1 MEPSVKTAPPP
12 GSAAL
17 LVDSPHQPAQTAC
30 RVESWLMRQSSP
42 TPLATVP
49 ATARIAVVGA
59 NWHTS
64 IVDGLR
70 EGAHKAYNEAGGTL
84 AISDFTAPGAFELP
98 VLAASLLHEGF
109 DGVVVL
115 GCIIKGET
123 IHDEVIAHA
132 IAQGCTQ
139 LAINTQKP
147 VGFGVI
153 TANTLAQAEA
163 RSADNTNNKGYEAMV
178 AVTGVLSTMGSFK

>member
-1 MEPSVKTAPPP
+1 MKPSVRTAPPL

-17 LVDSPHQPAQTAC
+17 LVDSSHQPAQTAC
-30 RVESWLMRQSSP
+30 RVESWLMRQSNP

>member
-1 MEPSVKTAPPP
+1 M
-12 GSAAL
+12 AL
-17 LVDSPHQPAQTAC
+17 SNF
-30 RVESWLMRQSSP
+30 S
-42 TPLATVP
+42 
-49 ATARIAVVGA
+49 
-59 NWHTS
+59 
-64 IVDGLR
+64 
-70 EGAHKAYNEAGGTL
+70 
-84 AISDFTAPGAFELP
+84 APGAFELP

-109 DGVVVL
+109 DGVAVL

-139 LAINTQKP
+139 LAITTHKP

-163 RSADNTNNKGYEAMV
+163 RSADNPNNKGYEAMV
-178 AVTGVLSTMGSFK
+178 AVTGVLSTMGSLR

>member
-1 MEPSVKTAPPP
+1 
-12 GSAAL
+12 
-17 LVDSPHQPAQTAC
+17 
-30 RVESWLMRQSSP
+30 MRQTSP
-42 TPLATVP
+42 TPLASVL

-59 NWHTS
+59 NWHPE

-70 EGAHKAYNEAGGTL
+70 QGARQAYEAAGGTL
-84 AISDFTAPGAFELP
+84 ALSEFTAPGAFELP
-98 VLAASLLHEGF
+98 VLSASLLQEGF

-139 LAINTQKP
+139 LAITTQKP

-153 TANTLAQAEA
+153 TANTLAQAKA
-163 RSADNTNNKGYEAMV
+163 RSADNPNNKGYEAMV
-178 AVTGVLSTMGSFK
+178 AVTGILSTLGSLR

>member
-1 MEPSVKTAPPP
+1 
-12 GSAAL
+12 
-17 LVDSPHQPAQTAC
+17 
-30 RVESWLMRQSSP
+30 MRQNRP

-49 ATARIAVVGA
+49 ATARIAVVRA
-59 NWHTS
+59 NWHTT

-70 EGAHKAYNEAGGTL
+70 QGAQKAYEAAGGTL
-84 AISDFTAPGAFELP
+84 ALSAFSAPGAFELP
-98 VLAASLLHEGF
+98 VLAASLLHDGF
-109 DGVVVL
+109 DGVAVL

-132 IAQGCTQ
+132 IAQGCIQ
-139 LAINTQKP
+139 LAITAQKP

-163 RSADNTNNKGYEAMV
+163 RSADNTDNKGYEAMV
-178 AVTGVLSTMGSFK
+178 AVTGVLSTMRSLQ

>member
-1 MEPSVKTAPPP
+1 
-12 GSAAL
+12 
-17 LVDSPHQPAQTAC
+17 
-30 RVESWLMRQSSP
+30 MRQSSP
-42 TPLATVP
+42 TPLAIVP

-59 NWHTS
+59 QWHTS

-70 EGAHKAYNEAGGTL
+70 QGAQKAYDAAGGTL
-84 AISDFTAPGAFELP
+84 ALSNFSAPGAFELP

-109 DGVVVL
+109 DGVAVL

-123 IHDEVIAHA
+123 IHDAVIAHA

-139 LAINTQKP
+139 LATTTQKP

-163 RSADNTNNKGYEAMV
+163 RSADNTNNKGYEAMA
-178 AVTGVLSTMGSFK
+178 AVTGVLSTMGALQ

>member
-1 MEPSVKTAPPP
+1 MRQNSPPP
-12 GSAAL
+12 L
-17 LVDSPHQPAQTAC
+17 T
-30 RVESWLMRQSSP
+30 
-42 TPLATVP
+42 TVP

-59 NWHTS
+59 NWHTE

-70 EGAHKAYNEAGGTL
+70 QGARQAYDAAGGKL
-84 AISDFTAPGAFELP
+84 ALSEFTAPGAFELP
-98 VLAASLLHEGF
+98 ILAASLLQEDF
-109 DGVVVL
+109 DGVAVL

-139 LAINTQKP
+139 LAITTQKP

-163 RSADNTNNKGYEAMV
+163 RSANNPNNKGYEAMV
-178 AVTGVLSTMGSFK
+178 AVTGILSTMESLR

>member
-1 MEPSVKTAPPP
+1 MEPAVKTAPPP
-12 GSAAL
+12 GSAAP

-70 EGAHKAYNEAGGTL
+70 EGAHKAYDEAGGTL
-84 AISDFTAPGAFELP
+84 AISDFSAPGAFELP

-109 DGVVVL
+109 NGVVVL

>member
-1 MEPSVKTAPPP
+1 
-12 GSAAL
+12 
-17 LVDSPHQPAQTAC
+17 
-30 RVESWLMRQSSP
+30 MRQTTP

-49 ATARIAVVGA
+49 PTARIAVVGA
-59 NWHTS
+59 NWHTE

-70 EGAHKAYNEAGGTL
+70 QGAQKAYDAAGGSL
-84 AISDFTAPGAFELP
+84 ALSEFTAPGAFELP
-98 VLAASLLHEGF
+98 VLAASLLQEGF
-109 DGVVVL
+109 DGVAVL

-139 LAINTQKP
+139 LAITTHKP

-163 RSADNTNNKGYEAMV
+163 RSADNPNNKGYEAMV
-178 AVTGVLSTMGSFK
+178 AVTGVLSTIGALR

>member
-1 MEPSVKTAPPP
+1 
-12 GSAAL
+12 
-17 LVDSPHQPAQTAC
+17 
-30 RVESWLMRQSSP
+30 MRQSSP
-42 TPLATVP
+42 TPLAIVP

-59 NWHTS
+59 QWHTS

-70 EGAHKAYNEAGGTL
+70 QGAQKAYDAAGGTL
-84 AISDFTAPGAFELP
+84 ALSNFSAPGAFELP
-98 VLAASLLHEGF
+98 VLAASLLREGF
-109 DGVVVL
+109 DGVAVL

-123 IHDEVIAHA
+123 IHDEVIAYA

-139 LAINTQKP
+139 LAITTQKP

-163 RSADNTNNKGYEAMV
+163 RSADNTNNKGYEAMA
-178 AVTGVLSTMGSFK
+178 AVTGVLSTMGSLQ

>member
-1 MEPSVKTAPPP
+1 M
-12 GSAAL
+12 
-17 LVDSPHQPAQTAC
+17 
-30 RVESWLMRQSSP
+30 
-42 TPLATVP
+42 
-49 ATARIAVVGA
+49 
-59 NWHTS
+59 
-64 IVDGLR
+64 
-70 EGAHKAYNEAGGTL
+70 
-84 AISDFTAPGAFELP
+84 
-98 VLAASLLHEGF
+98 
-109 DGVVVL
+109 

-163 RSADNTNNKGYEAMV
+163 RSADNPNNKGYEAMV
-178 AVTGVLSTMGSFK
+178 AVTGVLSTKGSLR